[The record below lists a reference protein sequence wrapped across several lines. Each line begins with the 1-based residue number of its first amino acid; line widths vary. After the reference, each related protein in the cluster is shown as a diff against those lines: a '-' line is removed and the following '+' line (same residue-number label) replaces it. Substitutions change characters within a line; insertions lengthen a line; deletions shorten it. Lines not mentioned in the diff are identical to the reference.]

1 MKQSWNQSSMK
12 HENKRLVLQQIISD
26 EPISRADLAKRCGL
40 NKATVSS
47 LVAELMDDSL
57 VKEAGIGESSGG
69 RRPVLLYFSR
79 EAGYALGLNV
89 GGGTVEAVLTD
100 LKGTIMAH
108 EHFQTREPAYQSAI
122 TVMEE
127 AVEWAHGV
135 VPPSPHG
142 IIGVG
147 VAVPG
152 MIDHSGT
159 VLNAPNLQWRDRPL
173 KHDLED
179 RLKLPV
185 LIENE
190 ANAGAYREYQTR
202 SDAAESLVYISIG
215 TGIGAGIVLNGS
227 LYRGQNGYAG
237 EIGHMTLDFQG
248 PRCTCGNSGCL
259 ELYASE
265 LALVEKAMEAGLKD
279 CKDFDSLVNSAG
291 EGDELALSLFTEA
304 GRALGSGVV
313 SAIHAYDTKH
323 IIIASRGGEWMKNAV
338 RDTVRKKALPHYR
351 DDLDLV
357 FLDTRLPA
365 ASLGVSGL
373 VVDEFLKGRK
383 GFEKAKE

>member
-12 HENKRLVLQQIISD
+12 HENKRLVLQQIIAE
-26 EPISRADLAKRCGL
+26 EPISRADLSKRCGL

-89 GGGTVEAVLTD
+89 GTGTVEAVLTD
-100 LKGTIMAH
+100 LRGTTIAQ
-108 EHFQTREPAYQSAI
+108 EHFPSRDKEYEPTI
-122 TVMEE
+122 TVIEE
-127 AVEWAHGV
+127 AVEWAHRV

-152 MIDHSGT
+152 MIDHCGT
-159 VLNAPNLQWRDRPL
+159 VLNAPNLQWRNRPL
-173 KHDLED
+173 KCDLED
-179 RLKLPV
+179 KLKLPV
-185 LIENE
+185 MIENE

-202 SDAAESLVYISIG
+202 SDSAESLVYISIG

-227 LYRGQNGYAG
+227 LYRGQSGYAG

-248 PRCTCGNSGCL
+248 PLCTCGNNGCM

-265 LALVEKAMEAGLKD
+265 PSLVKKAMASGLSGGE
-279 CKDFDSLVNSAG
+279 DFDSLLHMARKGNESV
-291 EGDELALSLFTEA
+291 LSLFTEA
-304 GRALGSGVV
+304 GRALGSGIV
-313 SAIHAYDTKH
+313 STIHAYDAKH
-323 IIIASRGGEWMKNAV
+323 IFIASRGGEWMKNAV
-338 RDTVRKKALPHYR
+338 RETVRKKALPHYR

-357 FLDTRLPA
+357 FLDTPA

-373 VVDEFLKGRK
+373 VVDEFLKERK
-383 GFEKAKE
+383 GFEKVRE

>member
-12 HENKRLVLQQIISD
+12 HENKRLVLQQIIAD

-47 LVAELMDDSL
+47 LVAELMDESL

-89 GGGTVEAVLTD
+89 EVATVEAALTD
-100 LKGTIMAH
+100 LKGTIISQ
-108 EHFQTREPAYQSAI
+108 ETFPAGDTAYES
-122 TVMEE
+122 TLRTMEE
-127 AVEWAHGV
+127 ALDWAQKV
-135 VPPSPHG
+135 VPASPHG

-173 KHDLED
+173 KHDLDD

-202 SDAAESLVYISIG
+202 SDADESLVYISIG

-227 LYRGQNGYAG
+227 LYRGQSGYAG

-265 LALVEKAMEAGLKD
+265 PALVEKAMEAGLED

-291 EGDELALSLFTEA
+291 DGHELALSLFTEA

-313 SAIHAYDTKH
+313 STIHAYDTKH
-323 IIIASRGGEWMKNAV
+323 IIIASRGGEWMKSTV
-338 RDTVRKKALPHYR
+338 RDTVRAKALPHYR

-357 FLDTRLPA
+357 FLDTRLPV
-365 ASLGVSGL
+365 ASLGVAGL
-373 VVDEFLKGRK
+373 MVDEFLKGRNAMEK
-383 GFEKAKE
+383 GRE

>member
-12 HENKRLVLQQIISD
+12 HENKRLVLQQIIAD

-79 EAGYALGLNV
+79 DTGYALGLNV
-89 GGGTVEAVLTD
+89 EAASVEAALTD
-100 LKGTIMAH
+100 LRGAIISQET
-108 EHFQTREPAYQSAI
+108 FPAGDTAYES
-122 TVMEE
+122 TLRTMEE
-127 AVEWAHGV
+127 ALDWAQKV
-135 VPPSPHG
+135 VPASPHG

-152 MIDHSGT
+152 MIDRSGT

-190 ANAGAYREYQTR
+190 ANACAYREYQTR
-202 SDAAESLVYISIG
+202 SDADESLVYISIG

-227 LYRGQNGYAG
+227 LYRGQSGYAG

-248 PRCTCGNSGCL
+248 PCCTCGNSGCL

-265 LALVEKAMEAGLKD
+265 PALVEKARGAGLED
-279 CKDFDSLVNSAG
+279 CKDFDSLVNSAANG
-291 EGDELALSLFTEA
+291 HELALSLFTEA

-338 RDTVRKKALPHYR
+338 RDTVRAKALPHYR

-357 FLDTRLPA
+357 FLDTRLPV
-365 ASLGVSGL
+365 ASLGVAGL
-373 VVDEFLKGRK
+373 MVDEFLKGRNAVEK
-383 GFEKAKE
+383 GRE

>member
-12 HENKRLVLQQIISD
+12 HENKRLVLQQIIAD

-47 LVAELMDDSL
+47 LVAELMDESL

-89 GGGTVEAVLTD
+89 EAATVEAALTD
-100 LKGTIMAH
+100 LKGTIISQ
-108 EHFQTREPAYQSAI
+108 ETFPAGDTAYES
-122 TVMEE
+122 TLRTMEE
-127 AVEWAHGV
+127 ALDWAQKV
-135 VPPSPHG
+135 VPASAHG

-202 SDAAESLVYISIG
+202 SDADESLLYISIG

-227 LYRGQNGYAG
+227 LYRGQSGYAG

-265 LALVEKAMEAGLKD
+265 PALVEMAMGACLED

-291 EGDELALSLFTEA
+291 NGHELALSLFTEA
-304 GRALGSGVV
+304 GRALGSGVI

-338 RDTVRKKALPHYR
+338 RDTVRAKALPHYR

-357 FLDTRLPA
+357 FLDTRLPV

-373 VVDEFLKGRK
+373 MVDEFLKGRK

>member
-12 HENKRLVLQQIISD
+12 HENKRLVLQQIIAD

-47 LVAELMDDSL
+47 LVAELMDESL

-89 GGGTVEAVLTD
+89 EAATVEAALTD
-100 LKGTIMAH
+100 LKGTIISQ
-108 EHFQTREPAYQSAI
+108 ETFPAGDTAYES
-122 TVMEE
+122 TLRTMEE
-127 AVEWAHGV
+127 ALDWAQKV
-135 VPPSPHG
+135 VPASPHG

-152 MIDHSGT
+152 MIDRSGT
-159 VLNAPNLQWRDRPL
+159 VLNAPNLQWRDLPL

-202 SDAAESLVYISIG
+202 PDADESLVYISIG

-227 LYRGQNGYAG
+227 LYRGQSGYAG

-265 LALVEKAMEAGLKD
+265 PALVEKARGSGLED
-279 CKDFDSLVNSAG
+279 CKDFDSLVNSAANG
-291 EGDELALSLFTEA
+291 HELALSLFTEA

-338 RDTVRKKALPHYR
+338 RDTVRAKALPHYR

-357 FLDTRLPA
+357 FLDTPA

-373 VVDEFLKGRK
+373 VVDEFLKERK
-383 GFEKAKE
+383 GFEKVRE

>member
-12 HENKRLVLQQIISD
+12 HENKRLVLQQIIAD
-26 EPISRADLAKRCGL
+26 EPISRADLSKRCGL

-69 RRPVLLYFSR
+69 RRPVLLYFSG

-89 GGGTVEAVLTD
+89 EAATVEAALTD
-100 LKGTIMAH
+100 LRGAIIAQET
-108 EHFQTREPAYQSAI
+108 FPAGDTAYDS
-122 TVMEE
+122 TLRTMEE
-127 AVEWAHGV
+127 ALDWAQRV
-135 VPPSPHG
+135 VPASAHG

-152 MIDHSGT
+152 VIDHSGT

-173 KHDLED
+173 KHDLEN

-185 LIENE
+185 MIENE

-202 SDAAESLVYISIG
+202 SDASENLVYISIG

-237 EIGHMTLDFQG
+237 EIGHMTLDFRG

-265 LALVEKAMEAGLKD
+265 PALLEKAMEAGLND

-291 EGDELALSLFTEA
+291 EGNELALSLFTEA

-323 IIIASRGGEWMKNAV
+323 IIIASRGGEWMKIAV

-357 FLDTRLPA
+357 FLDTRLPV

-373 VVDEFLKGRK
+373 VVDEFLKGWK
-383 GFEKAKE
+383 GLEKAKE